1 MRLRREYLSNPQ
13 FFDKYISE
21 TIIKF
26 RPSCASN
33 EWNCET
39 SVVNFKGQWYTTTW
53 INITHVRYHF

>member
-26 RPSCASN
+26 RPSYARQ
-33 EWNCET
+33 T
-39 SVVNFKGQWYTTTW
+39 SEIEKYRLLILKVNGIQQLEL
-53 INITHVRYHF
+53 I